1 MVRKMS
7 PVNTTGEEWLN
18 HQERQAMANPS
29 TGTTGSATLMPNH
42 RSDPADFGGLESYL
56 EQAAWSRLNQARGW
70 FVTHMDPH
78 NQEAVETAWEDALLA
93 MAGKVRAERLQRAW
107 EGTQAVM
114 KRVLDS
120 INSLQKDD
128 VEKTA

>member
-1 MVRKMS
+1 
-7 PVNTTGEEWLN
+7 
-18 HQERQAMANPS
+18 MANPS

-56 EQAAWSRLNQARGW
+56 EQAAWSRLNQARGV

-78 NQEAVETAWEDALLA
+78 NREAVEEAWENALMTMAEKLRGGRIRANMEA
-93 MAGKVRAERLQRAW
+93 MAKLIREAYASDKG
-107 EGTQAVM
+107 
-114 KRVLDS
+114 
-120 INSLQKDD
+120 D